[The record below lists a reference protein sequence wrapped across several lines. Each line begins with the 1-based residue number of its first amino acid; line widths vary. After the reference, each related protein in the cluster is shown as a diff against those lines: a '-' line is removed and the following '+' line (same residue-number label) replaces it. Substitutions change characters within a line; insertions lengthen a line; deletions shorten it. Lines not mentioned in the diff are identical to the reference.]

1 MSAIRAALSNT
12 WRGMVQRRLWPVAL
26 LLLVALVAAP
36 LLMLAQPGPAPG
48 PAQAEVAGDA
58 AELGAQPLVAVASA
72 SDRDRVRRV
81 LGDRKDPFKP
91 TSQPKRRKKPKTDA
105 AKTSDDRGGAGS
117 PAGSSTGASTPTSVD
132 RTPSA
137 GSTPTATPAPA
148 PKPGESDSTPA
159 EPARPAGSLSVRWG
173 ASDDEELEEIDIER
187 LDPLPSPDAPV
198 IVYLGASSDGDSAVF
213 LVDAGVTVEGDAR
226 CRPNL
231 GDCQT
236 FELQAGETEFIEV
249 EAEGGEKVQYQLDLV
264 KLHGRRA
271 ERAKAA
277 RRAGAGEA
285 SATRRALR
293 SLGQDEPEYR
303 FDART
308 GTLELIGAGS

>member
-1 MSAIRAALSNT
+1 MSAVRTTLHDT
-12 WRGMVQRRLWPVAL
+12 WRGMIQRRLWPVAL
-26 LLLVALVAAP
+26 LLVLALAAVPLLLLAEADPAPVAAR
-36 LLMLAQPGPAPG
+36 
-48 PAQAEVAGDA
+48 AEVAGDA
-58 AELGAQPLVAVASA
+58 AELVAQPLVAVASA

-91 TSQPKRRKKPKTDA
+91 TSQPKRRKQAKA
-105 AKTSDDRGGAGS
+105 ATARKTSEKDRAGS
-117 PAGSSTGASTPTSVD
+117 PAGSSPGSSTPTETYRAPSV
-132 RTPSA
+132 
-137 GSTPTATPAPA
+137 GSKPAPA
-148 PKPGESDSTPA
+148 PTPSPDSTPA

-173 ASDDEELEEIDIER
+173 ASDNEELEEIDIER
-187 LDPLPSPDAPV
+187 LDPLPSPEDPV

-226 CRPNL
+226 CRPNP

-249 EAEGGEKVQYQLDLV
+249 ETEGGEKVQYQLDLV
-264 KLHGRRA
+264 KIHGRRA